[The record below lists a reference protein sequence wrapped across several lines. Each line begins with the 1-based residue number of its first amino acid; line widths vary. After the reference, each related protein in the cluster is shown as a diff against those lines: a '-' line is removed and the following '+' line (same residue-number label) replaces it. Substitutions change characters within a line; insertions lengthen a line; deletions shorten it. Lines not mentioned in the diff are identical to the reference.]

1 MVNRNKKSFF
11 IPQGHKS
18 RWLVDSLIG
27 LSRQAVQ
34 LSFIFLMIFIAAFV
48 VEKSWAGQSATG
60 KADYRFR
67 AEHPEEV
74 KRETDW
80 LGNVQRIFV
89 RRKAEGKPEVPAE
102 MAMELKLRIRQLS
115 HQLFDNVTE
124 DSLNDSVV
132 IVTTFVS
139 LNDLY
144 ETSAL
149 GRLMSEHLMGELQKR
164 GAEII
169 DARIAASLQISEG
182 FGEYALSRDM
192 EQLSYVH
199 DAQTVVVGTYSVAA
213 DEVSVNAR
221 LLNQEYGTVLSSAS
235 VVFPADKLISA
246 LLLDAGKP
254 PSSGRVVP
262 LHSFAEIDPE
272 K

>member
-1 MVNRNKKSFF
+1 MANRNKRSFF
-11 IPQGHKS
+11 Y
-18 RWLVDSLIG
+18 
-27 LSRQAVQ
+27 
-34 LSFIFLMIFIAAFV
+34 FLMIFIAAFV
-48 VEKSWAGQSATG
+48 VGKSWAGQSVTG

-67 AEHPEEV
+67 AEHQEEA
-74 KRETDW
+74 KEKIDW
-80 LGNVQRIFV
+80 LGGMQKFFA

-102 MAMELKLRIRQLS
+102 MAVELKLRIRQLS

-124 DSLNDSVV
+124 DGFNDSVV
-132 IVTTFVS
+132 IVTTFVN

-169 DARIAASLQISEG
+169 DARSATSLQVSEG

-192 EQLSYVH
+192 DQLSYVH

-213 DEVSVNAR
+213 DEISVNAR

-246 LLLDAGKP
+246 LLHDAGKP
-254 PSSGRVVP
+254 PSSGRAVS

-272 K
+272 N

>member
-1 MVNRNKKSFF
+1 MGNRNKKSFF
-11 IPQGHKS
+11 YF
-18 RWLVDSLIG
+18 LV
-27 LSRQAVQ
+27 
-34 LSFIFLMIFIAAFV
+34 IFIAASV
-48 VEKSWAGQSATG
+48 VGKCWAGQSVPG

-67 AEHPEEV
+67 AEHPEKV
-74 KRETDW
+74 KGEIDW
-80 LGNVQRIFV
+80 LGEVQRLFV
-89 RRKAEGKPEVPAE
+89 WRKAEGKPEVPAE

-124 DSLNDSVV
+124 DSFNDSVV

-164 GAEII
+164 GAGII
-169 DARIAASLQISEG
+169 DARIASSLQISEG

-192 EQLSYVH
+192 DQLSYVH
-199 DAQTVVVGTYSVAA
+199 DAQSVVVGTYSVAA
-213 DEVSVNAR
+213 DEISVNAR
-221 LLNQEYGTVLSSAS
+221 LLNQEHGTVLSSAS

-246 LLLDAGKP
+246 LLYDAGKP
-254 PSSGRVVP
+254 PSSGRTVP
-262 LHSFAEIDPE
+262 LHSFAEIDPG